1 LTAHTNL
8 NRLLMLKNYFRTAY
22 KNFLND
28 KTSALISVLGLAVG
42 MCCCMLIFIHIKD
55 ELSFNKFNTRLADI
69 YRINWLT
76 KDNSGENTG
85 ATTPIPFSNALTQKI
100 PGIEKLTKLYQRSGQ
115 MESGKDEPPGK
126 SDTKRFQ
133 EQLVFFSDPDLFSI
147 FSIPFISGDPHT
159 ALASPNSIVITDEM
173 ARKYF
178 GTADPLG
185 KSLWYDNK
193 ALLRING
200 VVKKMPANSDLKF
213 DFLVSFETLYSVD
226 VPAFAEFIR
235 NDWTFTPCETWISI
249 RPGKNPAMVERALN
263 LHLDQ
268 NGSPRNHKLNK
279 VALQPLK
286 DIHLYASQ
294 VVGNSSSSDITY
306 IYIFA
311 GIAFLILAIANINFI
326 NLSIARSISK
336 IKEVGIRKVLG
347 AEKKQLIRQFLGNS
361 LVTSFIAFLLA
372 LMLTELALPLLN
384 QLTGKQIAWYSVFSL
399 PNIFLFVLIFFV
411 TGILAGLYPAVF
423 ITRFNMILALKG
435 KSGDQNRKNRIQ
447 KVLLVTQFAMSIVLI
462 IGAVVIFRQLQY
474 LRDKPLGFQKQ
485 QMLVVPIFGSGAFS
499 YGLQIDAAMRHRMIG
514 FSDELKTYSKI
525 RDVTASSE
533 MPGQGFVR
541 GLIVPQGYSD
551 QDNMFAPWLSV
562 DYNFLQTLNM
572 PLVAGR
578 NFSKQNGTDFLNAF
592 IINESAV
599 RAFGWKTP
607 EDAIGKTFVR
617 GKLTDGKKGQIIG
630 VVKDFDFN
638 SLSNPMEPLVMDV
651 NPPRFTEFA
660 ISIQPDHVSETIER
674 IKRTWDRIFPE
685 RVFEY
690 SFLDK
695 DIDAQYKDKENF
707 SRMIEYFALAAI
719 ILSCS
724 GLFSLAFFLAV
735 KRSKEIGIRKVLG
748 ADIARIVWLL
758 SVDFIK
764 LVFIASFIAS
774 PVAWWMMHNWLNGFA
789 YHVRIEWWIF
799 VFASLLALMLSF
811 VTICFQSVR
820 AALVNP
826 IDSLRSE

>member
-1 LTAHTNL
+1 MP
-8 NRLLMLKNYFRTAY
+8 MLKNYFRTAY

-28 KTSALISVLGLAVG
+28 KASALISVLGLAVG
-42 MCCCMLIFIHIKD
+42 MSCCMLIFIHIRD
-55 ELSFNKFNTRLADI
+55 ELSFNKFNTRLPDI

-85 ATTPIPFSNALTQKI
+85 ALTPIPFSNALTQKI

-115 MESGKDEPPGK
+115 MESGKNELPGK
-126 SDTKRFQ
+126 SDAKRFQ
-133 EQLVFFSDPDLFSI
+133 EQMVFFSDPDLFSI

-159 ALASPNSIVITDEM
+159 ALNLPNSIVITDEM

-178 GTADPLG
+178 GSADPLG

-213 DFLVSFETLYSVD
+213 DFLISFETLYSVD
-226 VPAFAEFIR
+226 VPAFAEFIK
-235 NDWTFTPCETWISI
+235 NDWTFTPCETWI
-249 RPGKNPAMVERALN
+249 RVRAGENPANIQRALN

-286 DIHLYASQ
+286 DVHLYASQ

-347 AEKKQLIRQFLGNS
+347 AEKKQLVRQFLGNS
-361 LVTSFIAFLLA
+361 LVTSFIAFLMA
-372 LMLTELALPLLN
+372 LVLTELALPLLN
-384 QLTGKQIAWYSVFSL
+384 QLTAKQIAWSSLFSL
-399 PNIFLFVLIFFV
+399 SNMFLFVFIFFV

-447 KVLLVTQFAMSIVLI
+447 KVLLVTQFAMSIMLI
-462 IGAVVIFRQLQY
+462 IGAIVIFRQLQY

-499 YGLQIDAAMRHRMIG
+499 YGLQIDAAMRHRMIS

-599 RAFGWKTP
+599 RAFGWNTP
-607 EDAIGKTFVR
+607 ENAIGKTFVR

-638 SLSNPMEPLVMDV
+638 SLSNPMESLVMDV

-674 IKRTWDRIFPE
+674 IKRTWDKIFPE

-707 SRMIEYFALAAI
+707 SRMIEYFAMAAI

-748 ADIARIVWLL
+748 ADIPRIVWLL

-764 LVFIASFIAS
+764 LVLIASLIAS

-789 YHVRIEWWIF
+789 YHVNIEWWIF
-799 VFASLLALMLSF
+799 VFASFLALLLSF